1 MIYALLISFVWF
13 APDLMCFPYFTR
25 FISLVQKR
33 HEALRKEHDQM
44 AAALQTI
51 ERGTL
56 LAEQLKTQLRHEKMV
71 LEQKKEVQRKLFIPC
86 TE

>member
-1 MIYALLISFVWF
+1 M
-13 APDLMCFPYFTR
+13 
-25 FISLVQKR
+25 VQKR

-56 LAEQLKTQLRHEKMV
+56 LAEQLKTQMRHEKMV
-71 LEQKKEVQRKLFIPC
+71 LEQKKEV
-86 TE
+86 